1 MNTST
6 QIKNLKIYD
15 WWDNLFK
22 VRHPFINKL
31 ESSKFFVRLQLDIFL
46 KRIEPES
53 DYPIHHY
60 YMLTIQGGHHFI
72 FNLTLVENPEK
83 KYDIWFLRILF
94 FELYVF
100 WLFGLPL
107 FSALFKH
114 YPRYD
119 MSFSEIELNMV
130 ALWWE
135 IPPILEEVTQFLLKE
150 DIYPPF
156 PQDVVNE
163 KSFEFMFY
171 IPFNFAPRI

>member
-1 MNTST
+1 M
-6 QIKNLKIYD
+6 
-15 WWDNLFK
+15 FK

-94 FELYVF
+94 FEL
-100 WLFGLPL
+100 
-107 FSALFKH
+107 
-114 YPRYD
+114 
-119 MSFSEIELNMV
+119 MSFDYLVCHSLVRYLN
-130 ALWWE
+130 
-135 IPPILEEVTQFLLKE
+135 IILVMICPSLK
-150 DIYPPF
+150 
-156 PQDVVNE
+156 
-163 KSFEFMFY
+163 
-171 IPFNFAPRI
+171 